1 MDGIISGEATVGER
15 EEVRY
20 GHGDNGDGGCGCEDC
35 GKRASDRLE
44 ELLGLLLLPV
54 AAAAARWALLLTP
67 GGLALAVTIL
77 TGLAG
82 VRGQDVGEFISKSSC
97 WLCGPGDAVVGVLVR

>member
-20 GHGDNGDGGCGCEDC
+20 GRGDNGDGGCGCEDC

-54 AAAAARWALLLTP
+54 AARWALLLTP